1 MPLNTP
7 SMTFGTMCGPS
18 AQSTPIFIRDT
29 PMTRTIAPVTTAG
42 NKRIRELITGAARM
56 AKIPAPMTEP

>member
-1 MPLNTP
+1 
-7 SMTFGTMCGPS
+7 MCGPS
-18 AQSTPIFIRDT
+18 AQSTPIFLRDT
-29 PMTRTIAPVTTAG
+29 PMTRMIEPVTTAG